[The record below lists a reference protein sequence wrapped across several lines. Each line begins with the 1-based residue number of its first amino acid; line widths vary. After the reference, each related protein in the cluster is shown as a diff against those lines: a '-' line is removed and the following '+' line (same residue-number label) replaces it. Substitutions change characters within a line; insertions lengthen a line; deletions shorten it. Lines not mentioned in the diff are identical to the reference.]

1 MNLARQPYNSKE
13 QMEFAQEWFEYVKYC
28 WYPKF
33 VAPLPEPS
41 DSVKYI
47 LEFLE
52 EAMDQNDSDRALFEI
67 KRLQNHRI
75 KMDHFEKVVS
85 YQLCAQVF
93 LSMMEDREEAE
104 QMMRQA
110 LIWIPRNYKHFVGVV
125 YWLLGVILW
134 LREGMHD
141 EAVNDWKAAIKEF
154 QEISID
160 PSLNT
165 SKKDWYREVLIIMR
179 EYLREGIKIDQLP
192 GGMLWKKHPCPNM
205 PKRFAADEMEE
216 AKEPD
221 PMIEQE
227 FRAEVAERRRDGAT
241 KPTSAVRSSEEEE
254 GDDEWY
260 DTSGIENDID
270 LPDILKKQKSKPEEA
285 GELPVAGPPDT
296 PPDEIPPIAQQ
307 ERPEAL
313 DGMPEQTEADQLR
326 GFRLLPPEDL
336 PADESDWRIPI
347 SPVNL
352 PSDTSPISPYVQGF
366 LELFTVLDEIV
377 TSPPDEIIEEPKDM
391 PHVEVSIVRIGSRD
405 YNVHF
410 PGKHKSKRVVN
421 IFENDTYFLKIKG
434 KSMNAADIEEGDY
447 VVIKRQSTAE
457 DRDIVAAVIRGDDD
471 PQKSEASLKRFI
483 TGQKLGNEKSKI
495 NQITLRAESL
505 EEEFRDWE
513 RTFSP
518 EQQDEDDG
526 FSIFGVV
533 IAYLKPIN

>member
-28 WYPKF
+28 WYPNF
-33 VAPLPEPS
+33 VASLPEPS

-52 EAMDQNDSDRALFEI
+52 IAMDQNDTDRALFEI
-67 KRLQNHRI
+67 ERLQNHKI
-75 KMDHFEKVVS
+75 KMDHFEKVIS
-85 YQLCAQVF
+85 YQLCARVF

-110 LIWIPRNYKHFVGVV
+110 LMWIPRNFKHYVGVLS
-125 YWLLGVILW
+125 WLLGVILW

-160 PSLNT
+160 PTLNT
-165 SKKDWYREVLIIMR
+165 SKKDWYRDVLEIMR
-179 EYLREGIKIDQLP
+179 EYLKEAIRIDQLP
-192 GGMLWKKHPCPNM
+192 GGKLWSKHPCPNM
-205 PKRFAADEMEE
+205 PKRFAVDEMEPLV
-216 AKEPD
+216 EPD
-221 PMIEQE
+221 PPLEQE
-227 FRAEVAERRRDGAT
+227 QRTEVAGSHREGQT
-241 KPTSAVRSSEEEE
+241 KPTSPSRVSGDGE

-260 DTSGIENDID
+260 DTSGVGEEKD
-270 LPDILKKQKSKPEEA
+270 PKEPKKPEEE
-285 GELPVAGPPDT
+285 GELAAAGPPET
-296 PPDEIPPIAQQ
+296 PSDDIAQQ
-307 ERPEAL
+307 ERPEAW
-313 DGMPEQTEADQLR
+313 DGLPEQTEADKLR

-336 PADESDWRIPI
+336 PSDESDWRIPI
-347 SPVNL
+347 SPGSL

-377 TSPPDEIIEEPKDM
+377 TSPPDVIIEEPKDM

-405 YNVHF
+405 FNVHF

-421 IFENDTYFLKIKG
+421 IFENGTYFLKIKG

-447 VVIKRQSTAE
+447 VVIRRQSTAE
-457 DRDIVAAVIRGDDD
+457 DRDIVAAVIRGEDD

-483 TGQKLGNEKSKI
+483 TGQKMGKEKSKI

-505 EEEFRDWE
+505 EEEFKDWE